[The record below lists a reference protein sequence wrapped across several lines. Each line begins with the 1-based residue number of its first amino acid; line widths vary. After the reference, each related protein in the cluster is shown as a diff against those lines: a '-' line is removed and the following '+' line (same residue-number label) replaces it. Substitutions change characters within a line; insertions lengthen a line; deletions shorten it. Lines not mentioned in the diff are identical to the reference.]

1 MEYAT
6 ANGYKVCISAL
17 TGKLAARYA
26 RKFRGTKCNT
36 VHTNFFIPVGNQ
48 QENGINWSLSDV
60 SILIIDEV
68 FTWYYCLFKKNINTC
83 IKAD

>member
-26 RKFRGTKCNT
+26 RKFPGVKCNT
-36 VHTNFFIPVGNQ
+36 VHTSFLFPVGNQ
-48 QENGINWSLSDV
+48 QENGINCLSDV
-60 SILIIDEV
+60 PILIIDEI
-68 FTWYYCLFKKNINTC
+68 FT
-83 IKAD
+83 